1 MGAGVVAVL
10 VVGGILLMGGDV
22 PLIPDGPHGPSSF
35 SFDLAGN
42 VQVSATSDTPPTQ
55 LGDVASEAGDGVKAT
70 MDQLYFNAFVDTDQ
84 WGDYADAYALFD
96 GQAATSA
103 EGDADVL
110 TLGPTA
116 ADTYETVEP
125 TSGSLSISV
134 LTNAKDAPV
143 SAVAEVEFL
152 AEATG
157 TDGSTTEITS
167 TGSFFLRQVDGTWRI
182 YAYRVDRDDSTA
194 AAPSASGSPS

>member
-1 MGAGVVAVL
+1 

-22 PLIPDGPHGPSSF
+22 PLLPDGPHGPSSF

-42 VQVSATSDTPPTQ
+42 VQVSPTSDTPPAQ
-55 LGDVASEAGDGVKAT
+55 LGDVASDAGDGVRET
-70 MDQLYFNAFVDTDQ
+70 MDQLYFNAFVDSDQ
-84 WGDYADAYALFD
+84 WGDYAEAYALFD
-96 GQAATSA
+96 GGAAVSA
-103 EGDADVL
+103 ERDADVL

-116 ADTYETVEP
+116 ADTYESVEP

-134 LTNAKDAPV
+134 LTNAKDAPI

-157 TDGSTTEITS
+157 TDGSTTEIAS
-167 TGSFFLRQVDGTWRI
+167 TGSYFLRQVDGTWRI
-182 YAYRVDRDDSTA
+182 YAYRVDRDDSAA

>member
-1 MGAGVVAVL
+1 VGAGVVAVL
-10 VVGGILLMGGDV
+10 VVGGILLTGGDV

-42 VQVSATSDTPPTQ
+42 VQVSATSRTPPAQ
-55 LGDVASEAGDGVKAT
+55 LGDVARETGDGVKET
-70 MDQLYFNAFVDTDQ
+70 MDQLYFSAFVDTDQ
-84 WGDYADAYALFD
+84 WGDYAEAFALFD
-96 GQAATSA
+96 GQAAASA
-103 EGDADVL
+103 EQDADVL

-116 ADTYETVEP
+116 GDRYETVNP

-152 AEATG
+152 AEATA
-157 TDGSTTEITS
+157 TDGSTTEIAS
-167 TGSFFLRQVDGTWRI
+167 TGSFYLRQVDGTWRI
-182 YAYRVDRDDSTA
+182 FAYRVDRDDSTA

>member
-10 VVGGILLMGGDV
+10 VVGGILLTGGDV

-42 VQVSATSDTPPTQ
+42 VQVSPTSRTPPAQ
-55 LGDVASEAGDGVKAT
+55 LGDVAREAGDGVKET

-84 WGDYADAYALFD
+84 WGDYAEAFALFD
-96 GQAATSA
+96 GQAAASA
-103 EGDADVL
+103 EEDGDVL

-116 ADTYETVEP
+116 GDRYEAVDP

-157 TDGSTTEITS
+157 TDGSTTEIVS
-167 TGSFFLRQVDGTWRI
+167 TGSFYLRQVDGTWRI
-182 YAYRVDRDDSTA
+182 FAYRVDRDDSTP

>member
-1 MGAGVVAVL
+1 VGAGVVAVL
-10 VVGGILLMGGDV
+10 VVGGILLAGGDV

-42 VQVSATSDTPPTQ
+42 VQVSATSRTPPAQ
-55 LGDVASEAGDGVKAT
+55 LGDVAREAGDDVKET

-84 WGDYADAYALFD
+84 WGDYAEAFALFD
-96 GQAATSA
+96 GQAAASA
-103 EGDADVL
+103 ERDADVL

-116 ADTYETVEP
+116 GDRYETVDP

-152 AEATG
+152 AEATA
-157 TDGSTTEITS
+157 TDGSTTEIAS
-167 TGSFFLRQVDGTWRI
+167 TGSFYLRQVDGTWRI
-182 YAYRVDRDDSTA
+182 FAYRVDRDDSTA

>member
-10 VVGGILLMGGDV
+10 VVGGILLFGGDV

-35 SFDLAGN
+35 GFDLAGN
-42 VQVSATSDTPPTQ
+42 VQVSPTSQTPPAQ
-55 LGDVASEAGDGVKAT
+55 LGDVAREAGDGVKET
-70 MDQLYFNAFVDTDQ
+70 IDQLYFSAFVDTDQ
-84 WGDYADAYALFD
+84 WGDYAEAFALFD
-96 GQAATSA
+96 GEAAASA
-103 EGDADVL
+103 EGDAEVL

-116 ADTYETVEP
+116 GDDYETVNP

-157 TDGSTTEITS
+157 TDGSTTEIAS
-167 TGSFFLRQVDGTWRI
+167 TGSFFLRPVDGTWRI
-182 YAYRVDRDDSTA
+182 FAYRVDRDDTA
-194 AAPSASGSPS
+194 AAAPGASGSPS

>member
-10 VVGGILLMGGDV
+10 VVGGILLMGGNV
-22 PLIPDGPHGPSSF
+22 PLLPDGPHGPSSF

-42 VQVSATSDTPPTQ
+42 VQVSPTSHTPPAQ
-55 LGDVASEAGDGVKAT
+55 LGDVASDAGDGVRET
-70 MDQLYFNAFVDTDQ
+70 MDQLYFNAFVDTEQ
-84 WGDYADAYALFD
+84 WGDYAEAYALFD
-96 GQAATSA
+96 GEAAVSA

-134 LTNAKDAPV
+134 LTNAKDAPI
-143 SAVAEVEFL
+143 SAVAEVEFI

-167 TGSFFLRQVDGTWRI
+167 TGSFFLRQVDGIWRI